1 MWQAL
6 GPAVAV
12 FAATNIDDLLLL
24 MLYFGRARGDRAL
37 DRRIVLGQYLG
48 FIAIVAVSLLAAS
61 GLRLLPGDVIPYFGL
76 VPLLLGARAG
86 VDVWRH
92 RADEN
97 AHARDSSAQTPT
109 TGKVAA
115 VTFAN
120 GGDNIGVYVPVF
132 SSITAG
138 AITVYVVV
146 FLALVALWCVA
157 GRMVAMHPVTARAL
171 SRWGHIL
178 LPVVLVG
185 IGTIILVE
193 GGAFGL

>member
-1 MWQAL
+1 MWRAV
-6 GPAVAV
+6 GPAVGV

-24 MLYFGRARGDRAL
+24 TLYFGRARGDRAL

-48 FIAIVAVSLLAAS
+48 FIAIVAVSLVAAS
-61 GLRLLPGDVIPYFGL
+61 GLRLLPGDAIPYFGL
-76 VPLLLGARAG
+76 VPLLLGVRAG
-86 VDVWRH
+86 FDVWRH
-92 RADEN
+92 RTDETL
-97 AHARDSSAQTPT
+97 HAPDSAAQSPT

-138 AITVYVVV
+138 AVTVYVVV

-157 GRMVAMHPVTARAL
+157 GRTVAMHPLTARAL

-178 LPVVLVG
+178 LPVVLVA